1 MKVRVLDKETGR
13 YFKSEVYALVNTGWY
28 ERRLVRM
35 PGENGGCM
43 RFFDY
48 LDREAQGHP
57 VLINKIVPGSSLDW
71 IWRRSDGVSVQMPG
85 FEGKLPG
92 KTKFFEYIGVPWLFE
107 QRELLCRLLRG
118 ESIPVEGSPFEGRCY
133 TSDEPG
139 WNYVENPGDAGR
151 LLGEFC
157 GFHDSVLRELSYIS
171 GAHANEDGSMCPVDD
186 VRRVT
191 MEFDC
196 QWSPGV
202 ELVFE
207 GVTALNLRPAEDN
220 YMSDLYGVSLRV
232 ADAQVF
238 FADTEGVEEFPP
250 ETGTWI
256 SAYSLRWRVR

>member
-1 MKVRVLDKETGR
+1 MCIRDR
-13 YFKSEVYALVNTGWY
+13 
-28 ERRLVRM
+28 
-35 PGENGGCM
+35 

-57 VLINKIVPGSSLDW
+57 VLINMIVPGNSPDW
-71 IWRRSDGVSVQMPG
+71 IWRRSDGGSVRMPG
-85 FEGKLPG
+85 FERELPG
-92 KTKFFEYIGVPWLFE
+92 ETKFFEYIGVPWLFE

-139 WNYVENPGDAGR
+139 WNYVETPGEAEY
-151 LLGEFC
+151 LLKEVC
-157 GFHDSVLRELSYIS
+157 GFHDSLLRELSYVS
-171 GAHANEDGSMCPVDD
+171 GAHANEDGTVCPVDD
-186 VRRVT
+186 IRRVT

-220 YMSDLYGVSLRV
+220 YMSDLYGVSPVSYTHLDVYKRQDILLRGLAV
-232 ADAQVF
+232 RAHVCDHGRHHQPVRNF
-238 FADTEGVEEFPP
+238 TISDGVRCKNLLDFHLKSSCL
-250 ETGTWI
+250 I
-256 SAYSLRWRVR
+256 